1 MNVLGKRRGMS
12 VGFQV
17 ASVVGIMIALLLA
30 VVVGVASVRAG
41 RMLERT
47 IDDGGL
53 GFVESLQVGV
63 SQEIGALR
71 GANQSFVNVIVQR
84 LEGKRIFAN
93 EDLIQVGDKK
103 VNKIFVMDNG
113 LHPIT
118 GDQTMVEGWSEAMG
132 SHFSVFQVTDEGLVR
147 VATTLTDKEGNL
159 LLGGVFGVDSPVY
172 RNAVKDRGVFEDI
185 VWLGGQP
192 YAGCYRGVP
201 DVDGNIRMVIFSGT
215 SLAPVADR
223 ILKAHLGEGSY
234 GIVMDGKGAI
244 VSHPKVEA
252 GVYMKDSAPSLW
264 EACLESGV
272 FSSQSPV
279 SLEYVFNGRHSR
291 GYIQRI
297 DGTPWFVMVVVNA
310 DLTMAPV
317 SAMKRGLL
325 LWTLPLAVL
334 GLLALTLIVIKLVSP
349 LKNVVSVADRI
360 AQGDLSV
367 KVAARE
373 DSVNEIDRVMVAFGR
388 ILEEYRQ
395 LVKKVNVMNE
405 QFASGSKVMSDIASD
420 VHDALDA
427 VEGASKTVA
436 DMVDSIASSAEETNA
451 GVEEVSSGVSSSTQV
466 VTELSEKAN
475 SVSEN
480 AKQGRRAVD
489 EVSSGTTRAG
499 EATSRV
505 IEAMAELEGSVSG
518 ITGFV
523 NTIVTIADQTNLLA
537 LNAAIEAARAGE
549 AGRGFAVVAEE
560 VRKLAEE
567 SNHAASSIKNVIDK
581 VQQDMAVAAKDTK
594 DAGAMMDDL
603 LRRADQAAVEIR
615 QAAEGVA
622 TMAEGIQSIAAAS
635 EEQSASTQEIAR
647 AVDSIASMLNNG
659 SESAKEMKLAADR
672 MGAKL
677 EELRKVREGQDKRL
691 IELREMTSGYVLDSD
706 RGLAKV

>member
-17 ASVVGIMIALLLA
+17 ASVVGAMIALLLA
-30 VVVGVASVRAG
+30 VVVGIASVRAG

-71 GANQSFVNVIVQR
+71 SSNQSFVNVIVQR

-93 EDLIQVGDKK
+93 EDIVQVGDEK

-113 LHPIT
+113 LHLVT
-118 GDQTMVEGWSEAMG
+118 GDQTMVDEWHEAMG
-132 SHFSVFQVTDEGLVR
+132 SQFSVFQVTEGGMVR
-147 VATTLTDKEGNL
+147 VATTLKDEDNNL
-159 LLGGVFGVDSPVY
+159 LLGGSFEVEDPVY
-172 RNAVKDRGVFEDI
+172 RQTVEDKGIYEEI

-192 YAGCYRGVP
+192 YAGCYKGVP
-201 DVDGNIRMVIFSGT
+201 DLDGNIRMVIFSGT
-215 SLAPVADR
+215 SLVPIADR
-223 ILKAHLGEGSY
+223 VLKANLGEGSY
-234 GIVMDGKGAI
+234 GIVMDEKGSI
-244 VSHPKVEA
+244 VFHPKVES
-252 GVYMKDSAPSLW
+252 GVDMEEGAPSLW
-264 EACLESGV
+264 KACLEADV
-272 FSSQSPV
+272 FSSSSPV
-279 SLEYVFNGRHSR
+279 SLEYVFNGRNSR

-297 DGTPWFVMVVVNA
+297 DGTNWFVMVVVNA
-310 DLTMAPV
+310 DLAMAPV
-317 SAMKRGLL
+317 GAMKRGLL
-325 LWTLPLAVL
+325 LWTIPLAAL
-334 GLLALTLIVIKLVSP
+334 GLLLLTLVVVKLVSP
-349 LKNVVSVADRI
+349 LKRVVSVADRI

-367 KVAARE
+367 QVHADE
-373 DSVNEIDRVMVAFGR
+373 GSVNEIARVMVAFGR
-388 ILEEYRQ
+388 ILEEYRN
-395 LVKKVNVMNE
+395 LVKKVKGMNE
-405 QFASGSKVMSDIASD
+405 QFADGSKVMRDIASD
-420 VHDALDA
+420 VQEALSA

-451 GVEEVSSGVSSSTQV
+451 GVEEVSSGVYSSTQV
-466 VTELSEKAN
+466 VTELSEKAH
-475 SVSEN
+475 SVAEN
-480 AKQGRRAVD
+480 AAQGRRAVD
-489 EVSSGTTRAG
+489 DVSSGTARAG

-505 IEAMAELEGSVSG
+505 MAAMTELEGSVSG
-518 ITGFV
+518 ITGFI

-567 SNHAASSIKNVIDK
+567 SNNAASSIKNVIDK
-581 VQQDMAVAAKDTK
+581 IQKDMAVAAKDTN
-594 DAGAMMDDL
+594 DAGAMMEDL
-603 LRRADQAAVEIR
+603 LRRSDQAAAEIR
-615 QAAEGVA
+615 QASEGVSS
-622 TMAEGIQSIAAAS
+622 MAEGIQSIAAAS

-659 SESAKEMKLAADR
+659 SESAREMKQAADR

-677 EELRKVREGQDKRL
+677 SELRRVREGQDSKL
-691 IELREMTSGYVLDSD
+691 VELREMTAGYVLESD
-706 RGLAKV
+706 RGLARV